1 MKNPSFFL
9 IWLLSIILFI
19 SCPSMAQNGNTGT
32 LDLAGVVYGYNYNP
46 ETKGI
51 IFKKEKQIVLE
62 GTLSNV
68 QITLTENNQVFLKAT
83 TNKKGEFNFKLK
95 LGKLYKMELVKYSHS
110 TRYLLIDLQNIPSS
124 IFAAGISFDAM
135 ELILNSYINKDTTN
149 SSLPV
154 GRLYFNPNGNFMD
167 FEEILPK
174 NKKQMEL
181 RKKDNMT
188 PVNFILK
195 SVDKNRGTILGA
207 TPEAK
212 KSQRKRSTIEVS
224 DTLSLLDS
232 VIAPIP
238 TSNVKPLEK
247 KPESLN
253 FEKITED
260 DISKKELELSDI
272 RRQLEIDRK
281 NAVTHEDSLAFQEK
295 ERILDAA
302 TTELNNAKKL
312 ISVQKDQISGQK
324 RLLFWAALSIAFI
337 LCFLGLVIKYYID
350 KRKSNLV
357 LSEKNRRITESIN
370 YAKRIQHAILL
381 NDDEIRKILPES
393 FIYFQPLNIVSGD
406 FYWISKHDQKVVV
419 AAIDCTGH
427 GVPGAFMSLI
437 CNSILYET
445 IMDKKILNPSA
456 ILSRLNTGI
465 INLLRQDNDENS
477 SMDGMELSLCV
488 IDYEKSKIEFAGA
501 MNPGFL
507 IKNGKVEM
515 LEADVQ
521 TIGGMNYFLDKSK
534 EAEFTTTT
542 IELEK
547 GMSLYLLSDG
557 FTDQFGGP
565 DNKKYNNKRFKQL
578 LLDIHQLSM
587 SEQKTAIDVALE
599 DWKGKND
606 QLDDILIMGMR
617 F

>member
-1 MKNPSFFL
+1 MKNTSKFSIFLFSILSVFSYSSF
-9 IWLLSIILFI
+9 SQ
-19 SCPSMAQNGNTGT
+19 SGNSGVF
-32 LDLAGVVYGYNYNP
+32 DLTGVVYGYNYNP

-68 QITLTENNQVFLKAT
+68 QITLTENNQFVLRT
-83 TNKKGEFNFKLK
+83 STNKKGEFNFKLK
-95 LGKLYKMELVKYSHS
+95 LGQKYKMELVKYSHS
-110 TRYLLIDLQNIPSS
+110 TRYLIIDLQNIPSTF
-124 IFAAGISFDAM
+124 FAAGISFDAM
-135 ELILNSYINKDTTN
+135 ELILNSYINKDTIN

-195 SVDKNRGTILGA
+195 SVDKNRGTILGSVDS
-207 TPEAK
+207 K
-212 KSQRKRSTIEVS
+212 KTQRKRSSIEVVDS
-224 DTLSLLDS
+224 LDLIDTLM
-232 VIAPIP
+232 APIP
-238 TSNVKPLEK
+238 INMVKPLEK
-247 KPESLN
+247 KPEALN
-253 FEKITED
+253 FEKITEE

-312 ISVQKDQISGQK
+312 ISVQKAQISAQK
-324 RLLFWAALSIAFI
+324 RLLFWAVLSIAFI
-337 LCFLGLVIKYYID
+337 LCFLGLVIKYYFD
-350 KRKSNLV
+350 KRKSNLI

-381 NDDEIRKILPES
+381 SDEEIRKILPES

-445 IMDKKILNPSA
+445 IMDKKILNPSE
-456 ILSRLNTGI
+456 ILSRLNKGI

-488 IDYEKSKIEFAGA
+488 IDHQKSSIEFAGA

-507 IKNGKVEM
+507 VKNGTVEM
-515 LEADVQ
+515 LEADIQ
-521 TIGGMNYFLDKSK
+521 TIGGMNYFLDKNK

-542 IELEK
+542 IRLEK
-547 GMSLYLLSDG
+547 DMSLYLLSDG
-557 FTDQFGGP
+557 FTDPTIIG
-565 DNKKYNNKRFKQL
+565 N
-578 LLDIHQLSM
+578 
-587 SEQKTAIDVALE
+587 
-599 DWKGKND
+599 GKP
-606 QLDDILIMGMR
+606 LPTIST
-617 F
+617 